1 MNELRV
7 LVIADNLLA
16 RAGLAA
22 LLADQATVRVVG
34 QVTGGESLADDIDVY
49 RPDVLV
55 WDFGWDSKN
64 ALDCFADLL
73 DEAGSNTLLPT
84 LILLPDDD
92 HAVETAAL
100 LRSARSGGLLL
111 RDAQPD
117 QLAAALAAVG
127 QGLIVFDPLLA
138 ALPVSDTIPEA
149 PVSPLTAREREVL
162 QLLAEGLANKHIALR
177 LGISDH
183 TVKFHVNA
191 IMGKLNAQSRTDAVV
206 RATRLGLIML

>member
-1 MNELRV
+1 MNEIRI
-7 LVIADNLLA
+7 LVIAENLLA

-22 LLADQATVRVVG
+22 LLADQPAFRVVG
-34 QVTGGESLADDIDVY
+34 QVAGGQSLADDIDVY

-55 WDFGWDSKN
+55 WDFGWQPKS
-64 ALDCFADLL
+64 ALECLAELI
-73 DEAGSNTLLPT
+73 DEAGTNTLLPI

-92 HAVETAAL
+92 HTAETAAL

-111 RDAQPD
+111 RDAEPD
-117 QLAAALAAVG
+117 QLGAAISAVG
-127 QGLIVFDPLLA
+127 QGLLVFDPVLA
-138 ALPVSDTIPEA
+138 ALPASDSIPEA

-162 QLLAEGLANKHIALR
+162 NLLAEGLANKHIALR

-191 IMGKLNAQSRTDAVV
+191 IMSKLNAQSRTDAVV